1 MRKIYERLW
10 DRYEEIHGVDHP
22 VRWYQ
27 RQGAAAPAWTP
38 AAAAGTEPGPGSGL

>member
-1 MRKIYERLW
+1 MRNIYERLW

-27 RQGAAAPAWTP
+27 HQGATTP
-38 AAAAGTEPGPGSGL
+38 ARAVAVPATTELSPVDPG